1 MLVHKLIIKVVE
13 RSIRTWML
21 PSQRFEETRA
31 GVSWI
36 KRNWIGLAGHQ
47 QRAVGVRVLINAAAS
62 LQAKKPGHASQ
73 NQTFLESVYR
83 VLGLSRY

>member
-1 MLVHKLIIKVVE
+1 
-13 RSIRTWML
+13 ML

-47 QRAVGVRVLINAAAS
+47 QRAVGVRVVINAAAS
-62 LQAKKPGHASQ
+62 LRAKKPRHAVDASQ
-73 NQTFLESVYR
+73 NQTFLESIYH
-83 VLGLSRY
+83 VLRLSRY